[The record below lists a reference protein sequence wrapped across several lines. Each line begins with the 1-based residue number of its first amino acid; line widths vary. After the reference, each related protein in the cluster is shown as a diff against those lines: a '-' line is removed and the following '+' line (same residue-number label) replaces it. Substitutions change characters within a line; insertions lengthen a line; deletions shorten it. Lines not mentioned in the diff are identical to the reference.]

1 MSPIRHVRNIDVPML
16 IIHSENDLRC
26 PINQAE
32 ELFMALRLLKKDVTF
47 YRFPGETHELSRSG
61 SPVHRVQ
68 RAEIVLDFFTAKL
81 NA

>member
-1 MSPIRHVRNIDVPML
+1 
-16 IIHSENDLRC
+16 LRC

-61 SPVHRVQ
+61 SPLHRVQ
-68 RAEIVLDFFTAKL
+68 RAEIILDFFTSKL

>member
-1 MSPIRHVRNIDVPML
+1 
-16 IIHSENDLRC
+16 
-26 PINQAE
+26 
-32 ELFMALRLLKKDVTF
+32 MALRLLKKDVTF